1 MPLQSMQIFGAIS
14 SSEGEELR
22 RVVERSL
29 SSTPNMQL
37 EISFSGGQLTV
48 KSNSPEEINWDT
60 CYEAVSEYMRQH
72 NPDEAYGY
80 LQQIAGKDAMYGT
93 ISGIE
98 VKPIRSLFN
107 GYTPSQSLQ
116 IFGAISAS
124 EGMELRKAIEKSLP
138 VEFRKRIAT
147 SFSDGQLTFRS
158 HDVQKEDWDLCIEAA
173 VKYLHEHDL
182 ADAFGY
188 VRKSPGDE
196 PEYGILAGAGATPLG
211 KMYTR
216 YSPQAYEMNRR
227 TLREEAVEDP
237 QQLRLIPLRER
248 DFELLRQCVDRHPS
262 AAALI
267 SKLAPVQLKD
277 QVREYSIAYM
287 NTLLTNVKS
296 VAADAKTADLG
307 AAQLPVNDLL
317 ASPYAQLKPQKRAE
331 TVFLETQS
339 NPLPPTTSEKATKLG
354 WFRQTRNI
362 MRTVMASAVLVAT
375 LLNPLAAASQNFHV
389 AVPPVVTASESVAQ
403 DITPEPQAGIHVHGF
418 HLKSDTA
425 LDGVEPDAI
434 NILRSGMP
442 HGDND
447 MASDN
452 VERQSASD
460 ASDAIIDGP
469 DGSNAGVMLAQWSGG
484 KQIPLQQLD
493 NVIKYVVDYLGFNA
507 KDAKNITTLLREIS
521 AQESDRGTVVLE
533 RGTMKVK
540 AFSIYQLQPRTYK
553 SNWFLP
559 EIKKSYPEM
568 YEKMQSLYQPEMSA
582 SWNQQENLLYTT
594 ALAAMYVKQN
604 VLPNFKLD
612 TLEQRSIGYKKAYNS
627 DKGKATP
634 EQYIQKSKMHIYAAA
649 KKEHV
654 DLQAPL
660 KEDVRLAFDR
670 YVGANLIHSP
680 MEAMQ
685 HIADGGRY
693 SLVPEEFRN
702 DCVKNL
708 LIASDGRNIAQLEK
722 IDRTEE
728 RMVDAVSN
736 TPSALGVI
744 PLDEH
749 TDKIIL
755 AAVHKDPNALKFA
768 NRDVVSFETYCAAV
782 ERDGDALRY
791 VPANLRAE
799 VERTVDEGD
808 RLTMLAMR

>member
-1 MPLQSMQIFGAIS
+1 MSLQSMQIFGSIS
-14 SSEGEELR
+14 STEGDELR
-22 RVVERSL
+22 RIIERTL
-29 SSTPNMQL
+29 PQAQIGKF

-48 KSNSPEEINWDT
+48 NANTSGEINWNP
-60 CYEAVSEYMRQH
+60 CYEAVAEYMRKH
-72 NPDEAYGY
+72 NPDESYGY
-80 LQQIAGKDAMYGT
+80 LQQSAGKDAQYGT
-93 ISGIE
+93 ISGMA
-98 VKPIRSLFN
+98 VKPIRSMFN

-138 VEFRKRIAT
+138 LDLRKRIAT

-158 HDVQKEDWDLCIEAA
+158 NDVQKDDWDVCVAAA
-173 VKYLHEHDL
+173 VKYLHEHDM
-182 ADAFGY
+182 ADAYGY

-196 PEYGILAGAGATPLG
+196 PEYGILTGAGATPLG
-211 KMYTR
+211 KMFTR
-216 YSPQAYEMNRR
+216 YSPQAYKLNRL
-227 TLREEAVEDP
+227 TLRAEAVEDP

-277 QVREYSIAYM
+277 QVREYSIVRM
-287 NTLLTNVKS
+287 NALLTNVKS
-296 VAADAKTADLG
+296 AVANAKTADL
-307 AAQLPVNDLL
+307 ATEQLPAYDLL
-317 ASPYAQLKPQKRAE
+317 ASPYAQLKPQKQAE

-339 NPLPPTTSEKATKLG
+339 NPLPPTTAEKATKLG

-362 MRTVMASAVLVAT
+362 VRTVMASAVLVAT
-375 LLNPLAAASQNFHV
+375 LLNPLAAASQNVYV
-389 AVPPVVTASESVAQ
+389 AVPPIASESVAQ
-403 DITPEPQAGIHVHGF
+403 NTTPDSPADIHVHGY
-418 HLKSDTA
+418 HLNSVAATERA
-425 LDGVEPDAI
+425 ESVAS
-434 NILRSGMP
+434 NTLRNGMP

-452 VERQSASD
+452 MDRENTSRPSD
-460 ASDAIIDGP
+460 SIVDGP
-469 DGSNAGVMLAQWSGG
+469 DGNSDGIMLAQWSGG
-484 KQIPLQQLD
+484 KKMPLQHLD

-521 AQESDRGTVVLE
+521 AQETDRGTLVLE
-533 RGTMKVK
+533 RGNMKVK
-540 AFSIYQLQPRTYK
+540 AFSIYQIQPGTYK

-568 YEKMQSLYQPEMSA
+568 YKKMQSLYQPDMSA

-634 EQYIQKSKMHIYAAA
+634 EEFIEKSKKHIYAAA
-649 KKEHV
+649 KIERV

-660 KEDVRLAFDR
+660 REDVRLAFDR
-670 YVGANLIHSP
+670 YVGANIIHSP

-708 LIASDGRNIAQLEK
+708 LIATDGRNIAQLEK
-722 IDRTEE
+722 VDRTED
-728 RMVDAVSN
+728 RMIDAVKN

-744 PLDEH
+744 PSEEH
-749 TDKIIL
+749 TDKIVL
-755 AAVHKDPNALKFA
+755 AAVQKDPGALKFA
-768 NRDVVSFETYCAAV
+768 NRDIVSFETYCVAV
-782 ERDGDALRY
+782 EKDSDTLRY
-791 VPANLRAE
+791 VPSNMRAE
-799 VERTVDEGD
+799 VERTVDEGE